1 MLVIKGIVVSL
12 LAFSVLNSF
21 SVIKAFAQS
30 YVGNNAGSCLSP
42 EEPYPF
48 KLAKSDPLYEAS
60 RDEHQAYL
68 ENLESYINCL
78 DLERRNAIHMLG
90 ASFDLFR
97 QNFGA
102 DGVFRFSTN

>member
-1 MLVIKGIVVSL
+1 MGVSD
-12 LAFSVLNSF
+12 
-21 SVIKAFAQS
+21 
-30 YVGNNAGSCLSP
+30 GSCLPP

-68 ENLESYINCL
+68 ENMESYINCL